1 LDGPLSRA
9 GRAYLVLTAFLSG
22 ASVMVLEMAAV
33 RAVAPYFGQSNYIWT
48 YVIGI
53 ILAALSVGYFL
64 GGRLIDRVPRPAV
77 LFGILL
83 GGGVLALLLPLVVQ
97 PVCRWLMP
105 AELAVEGA
113 ADLFNKASLAATLI
127 LFAPPVLLLA
137 MISPMAIRLVAVP
150 GQIGDASGRIY
161 AASTVG
167 SIVGTFATTF
177 VLIEAFGTRMTIG
190 IAGAVLALTAVLGL
204 LMLGRTK
211 VNATVSGAAV
221 VAVVF
226 LLFGAANAGPLKT
239 HPGQV
244 EEVESAYQYVRV
256 IDDEVNGE
264 IVRLLQFNEAE
275 QTYQSVAVSGKVLTG
290 GRYFDYYSVLPYLFP
305 EEQRKN
311 LRVLVIGLAAGTIPR
326 QLKEFFPDGL
336 SVTGVEIDPAVVRIG
351 REHFGMPDD
360 APWLRTVVAD
370 GRVWLNG
377 APKGE
382 EYDLVIVDAFAKEYY
397 IPFHLATREAFEAG
411 RRRLRKGGILAMNIA
426 AFRQDSRLLTSIEST
441 VAHAFGKA
449 WRSRVD
455 GYANYMVFAMRD
467 EQPQFKRL
475 FSLPRGRTAEGD
487 QLRRIAR
494 IVKMGATEVN
504 PTEGLCLT
512 DDKAPLER
520 YMDLEIRGESRRVL
534 GK

>member
-53 ILAALSVGYFL
+53 ILAALSVGYYL

-83 GGGVLALLLPLVVQ
+83 GGGVLALLLPLIVQ

-167 SIVGTFATTF
+167 SILGTFATTF

-190 IAGAVLALTAVLGL
+190 IAGGVLALTAVVGL
-204 LMLGRTK
+204 LLLGRTK
-211 VNATVSGAAV
+211 VSATVSAAAL
-221 VAVVF
+221 VAVVS
-226 LLFGAANAGPLKT
+226 LLFGAASAGPLKT
-239 HPGQV
+239 HPGQI
-244 EEVESAYQYVRV
+244 EEVESAYQYIRV
-256 IDDEVNGE
+256 IEEVADGE
-264 IVRLLQFNEAE
+264 LARMLQFNEAE
-275 QTYQSVAVSGKVLTG
+275 QTYQSVALPGKVLTG
-290 GRYFDYYSVLPYLFP
+290 GRYYDYYSVLPYLFP
-305 EEQRKN
+305 EAQRKN

-326 QLKEFFPDGL
+326 QLHEFFPEGL
-336 SVTGVEIDPAVVRIG
+336 EVTGVEIDPAVVRLG
-351 REHFGMPDD
+351 QKHFDMPEN

-370 GRVWLNG
+370 GRIWLNG

-382 EYDLVIVDAFAKEYY
+382 EYDLVIVDAFAQEYY
-397 IPFHLATREAFEAG
+397 IPFHLATREAFEAAEK
-411 RRRLRKGGILAMNIA
+411 RLRKGGILAMNVA
-426 AFRQDSRLLTSIEST
+426 AFRRDSRLLGSIEST
-441 VAHAFGKA
+441 VAHVFGKA
-449 WRSRVD
+449 YRARIE
-455 GYANYMVFAMRD
+455 GYANYMVFAMKD
-467 EQPQFKRL
+467 DQPKFKSL
-475 FSLPRGRTAEGD
+475 FTLPRGRSPAAD
-487 QLRRIAR
+487 QLWEIAR
-494 IVKMGATEVN
+494 FVGAGATEVN

-512 DDKAPLER
+512 DDHAPLER
-520 YMDLEIRGESRRVL
+520 YMDMEIRGENRRVL